1 MGSLYKRTFKTSDGK
16 LHERPTWWLKYH
28 QNGRAIRESTGTTK
42 ETVARRMLRLR
53 EGDVERG
60 IPVSPRLGRLTFEE
74 ASADIQNEYR
84 VNGRRT
90 IGGLERRLRLH
101 LTPFFGARRMATIT
115 TADVRTFIRGRQEH
129 GASNAEINREL
140 AVLKRMYSLA
150 VQGQKLHHRPYIPM
164 LQENNVRT
172 GFFEAEQFTALL
184 SHLPVEL
191 QPVMRF
197 AYITGWRIASEV
209 LTLKWRQ
216 VDLKAHT
223 VRLDPGTTKNR
234 DGRLFPLTDE
244 LQALLEAQRAHT
256 DAVSRERGA
265 IVPLVF
271 HRDGDPIKDFRGAW
285 AKARTAAGCPGRI
298 PHDFRRT
305 AVRNLEQAGV
315 PRSVAMAMVGHKT
328 ESIYRR
334 YAIVDQGM
342 LTDAAQKLSRFHAG
356 SMSTANAVGTVS
368 GTVGDYEPSS

>member
-1 MGSLYKRTFKTSDGK
+1 MGSLYKRTFKTPAGEIR
-16 LHERPTWWLKYH
+16 ERPTFWLKYH

-60 IPVSPRLGRLTFEE
+60 IPVTPKLGRLTFEE
-74 ASADIQNEYR
+74 AAADIQTEYQ
-84 VNGRRT
+84 VNGRRS
-90 IGGLERRLRLH
+90 IGELERRLRLH
-101 LTPFFGARRMATIT
+101 LTPVFGARRMAAIT

-129 GASNAEINREL
+129 RASNAEINREL
-140 AVLKRMYSLA
+140 AVLKRMFSLA
-150 VQGQKLHHRPYIPM
+150 VQAEKLARKPHIPM

-172 GFFEAEQFTALL
+172 GFFEAEQFAALL

-191 QPVMRF
+191 QPVMQF
-197 AYITGWRIASEV
+197 AYITGWRIASEI
-209 LTLKWRQ
+209 LTLEWRQ
-216 VDLKAHT
+216 VDLKAGT

-234 DGRLFPLTDE
+234 DGRLFPLTRD
-244 LQALLEAQRAHT
+244 LRMVLEARRAHT
-256 DAVSRERGA
+256 DAVSRQLGA

-271 HRDGDPIKDFRGAW
+271 HRDGGKPIKDFRGAW

-315 PRSVAMAMVGHKT
+315 PRSAAMAMVGHKT

-334 YAIVDQGM
+334 YAIVDHGM

-356 SMSTANAVGTVS
+356 SVQTVKAMGTV
-368 GTVGDYEPSS
+368 